1 MELDQLRVFLA
12 VAETQSFTEAAHRLY
27 LSHSTISRR
36 ISSLEEELGLEL
48 FCRDNAVHGL
58 TPAGELLYVRA
69 KELTDLADKTQSE
82 LRELNERKV
91 FP

>member
-1 MELDQLRVFLA
+1 M
-12 VAETQSFTEAAHRLY
+12 
-27 LSHSTISRR
+27 
-36 ISSLEEELGLEL
+36 EL

-82 LRELNERKV
+82 LRELNERKA